1 MNSASTK
8 AIFAFCLYQ
17 LTTLFVLFFPPNF
30 SQYEGRCQSYVL
42 GIDTTMHY
50 GIRAMWAMSLRIP
63 KLCLSFSAH
72 PNISSFFS
80 HANIPYKCKRAQLSL
95 DQMKKKEKVK
105 VKS

>member
-50 GIRAMWAMSLRIP
+50 GKRAMGAMLKMGREINFQS
-63 KLCLSFSAH
+63 
-72 PNISSFFS
+72 
-80 HANIPYKCKRAQLSL
+80 
-95 DQMKKKEKVK
+95 
-105 VKS
+105 